1 MVFILPLTPHYSIF
15 EMSYLEDIE
24 HIFLK
29 KIRLYAW
36 IFLYIQ
42 RKYFY
47 QIKSMT
53 NSTLRIPIKVV

>member
-1 MVFILPLTPHYSIF
+1 MLEYFYASIIYTS
-15 EMSYLEDIE
+15 E
-24 HIFLK
+24 
-29 KIRLYAW
+29 
-36 IFLYIQ
+36 Q